1 MNSIM
6 KNALDTLA
14 VINAGPTQTHMPLLP
29 ESQRTVV
36 NGVDID
42 RLHWVIANRPL
53 VDRGAGK
60 TFARV
65 QEFIGCIEV
74 GLTEFGLL
82 ITNYRDCEY
91 LNRMIFEQL
100 YRRGIDFTYKS
111 DQKRILGAGLSFKA
125 VYMTDRD
132 MTQKCRGWR
141 PEIIY
146 LRHWD

>member
-1 MNSIM
+1 MNSII
-6 KNALDTLA
+6 KNALESLA
-14 VINAGPTQTHMPLLP
+14 PTNVGQTQKHMPLLP

-74 GLTEFGLL
+74 
-82 ITNYRDCEY
+82 D
-91 LNRMIFEQL
+91 
-100 YRRGIDFTYKS
+100 
-111 DQKRILGAGLSFKA
+111 
-125 VYMTDRD
+125 
-132 MTQKCRGWR
+132 
-141 PEIIY
+141 
-146 LRHWD
+146 

>member
-1 MNSIM
+1 MNSII
-6 KNALDTLA
+6 KNALDILA
-14 VINAGPTQTHMPLLP
+14 PTNVGQTPKPTSLLP
-29 ESQRTVV
+29 LSQRTLV

-74 GLTEFGLL
+74 GLTEFSLL
-82 ITNYRDCEY
+82 ITAYRDCQY
-91 LNRMIFEQL
+91 LNPMIFEQL
-100 YRRGIDFTYKS
+100 TRRGIPFEYQPDRKVIKGDTF
-111 DQKRILGAGLSFKA
+111 RA